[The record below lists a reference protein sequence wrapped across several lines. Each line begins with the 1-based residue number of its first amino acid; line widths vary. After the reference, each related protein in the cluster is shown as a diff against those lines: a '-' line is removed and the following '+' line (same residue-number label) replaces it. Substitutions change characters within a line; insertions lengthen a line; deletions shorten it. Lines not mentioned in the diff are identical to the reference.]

1 MDLNLSAGLSKD
13 ELLKSRMD
21 HVFNVWMQQQQHPYV
36 QSVFVKENIKT
47 WYDFQQFLN
56 NPDEINAVKNRK
68 GLEVFEEE
76 YDGKLSYFWWKRFK
90 HALSYVN
97 ELQIEK
103 GPLNDGLV
111 DIRGVD
117 YNAFATFCDANP
129 IFQAYSNDRARARRT
144 EREAHTLRMKQLEA
158 KLKQAEALRDQALF
172 EAYRTKSTR
181 EKTNSEVSPSTNFSA
196 QRDNLSF
203 RSNSRDNLPFQSSG
217 SRATRSTRNPRSKK
231 SSSRHNSRHNTSSS
245 SSQRKKKKKKS
256 YYRGG
261 EGDGGGSSDSS
272 SSGDESSSIS
282 SVGDSLPAGFGGGK
296 GRYNGAW
303 YRHKPKAK
311 CKLDPTQFPVLREQ
325 TPWVDYMIEVKVFL
339 TPHGMSQLLDPTFVP
354 IRKHAEEARQDDLL
368 LYSMLRSTV
377 KCTKGKEFLMSEV
390 GTFSGQRVWAKL
402 IEHYMGAGNIVAEL
416 AKDDAYLFINTPLPE
431 GTSSN
436 TIRLADA
443 IAKWET
449 HFATY
454 VIRLGKPVKPAD
466 KLDFFRRYIS
476 NVKEFQVVFTM
487 NNMVKLVHNDRGGK
501 DSINEFQPD
510 VIIALYKQHA
520 SLLDHNNK
528 ANMIERRPQIE
539 KELNHINALRQKY
552 RDAGYNAN
560 VLDFGTAMDSSC
572 DDDKWYDV
580 MMTHKG
586 KFIGNDSKLPI
597 RVHIR
602 LTPEERIMWMNFTS
616 ETRELILNAR
626 SSELPNIRAPA
637 RRKDNNTSH
646 VDTSQDE
653 HNTSS
658 ADTGYDD
665 MASIPSDDPNVRAN
679 VNMLSM
685 LRLEN
690 W

>member
-1 MDLNLSAGLSKD
+1 MDLNLGAGLSKD

-21 HVFNVWMQQQQHPYV
+21 HVFNVWLQQQRHPYV
-36 QSVFVKENIKT
+36 QSVLVKENIKT

-56 NPDEINAVKNRK
+56 NPDEINSVKNRK
-68 GLEVFEEE
+68 GRKEDDEE

-97 ELQIEK
+97 ELQIEQ
-103 GPLNDGLV
+103 GTLNDGLV
-111 DIRGVD
+111 DIRGVCFED
-117 YNAFATFCDANP
+117 FFWYCYGDP
-129 IFQAYSNDRARARRT
+129 PFQAYSNDRARARR
-144 EREAHTLRMKQLEA
+144 EELEA
-158 KLKQAEALRDQALF
+158 ERAAQAAKFEKLEARVIAAEKLRDKALD
-172 EAYRTKSTR
+172 EAYRTKSAL
-181 EKTNSEVSPSTNFSA
+181 EKTNSDVSPSANSSASGSNFWTHKTGVG
-196 QRDNLSF
+196 DNPSI
-203 RSNSRDNLPFQSSG
+203 RSISRDNLPFQSSG
-217 SRATRSTRNPRSKK
+217 SRATRSTRNSRSKK
-231 SSSRHNSRHNTSSS
+231 SSNRHHSQHNTSSS

-261 EGDGGGSSDSS
+261 DGDGSSDSS

-303 YRHKPKAK
+303 YRHKPKTK
-311 CKLDPTQFPVLREQ
+311 GKLDPTQFPFLREQ
-325 TPWVDYMIEVKVFL
+325 TPWVDYMIEVRAFL

-354 IRKHAEEARQDDLL
+354 IREHEEEARQDDLL

-377 KCTKGKEFLMSEV
+377 KCTKGKEFIMSEV
-390 GTFSGQRVWAKL
+390 DTLSGQRVWAKL

-487 NNMVKLVHNDRGGK
+487 NNMVKLVHNGRGGK

-528 ANMIERRPQIE
+528 ADMIERRPQIE
-539 KELNHINALRQKY
+539 TELNHINALRQKY
-552 RDAGYNAN
+552 RNAGYNVN

-586 KFIGNDSKLPI
+586 KFIGNDTKLPI
-597 RVHIR
+597 RVHTQ
-602 LTPEERIMWMNFTS
+602 LTLEERILWMKFSS
-616 ETRELILNAR
+616 ETRLLI
-626 SSELPNIRAPA
+626 
-637 RRKDNNTSH
+637 
-646 VDTSQDE
+646 
-653 HNTSS
+653 
-658 ADTGYDD
+658 
-665 MASIPSDDPNVRAN
+665 
-679 VNMLSM
+679 
-685 LRLEN
+685 
-690 W
+690 